1 MADAT
6 ADEVP
11 VEEKS
16 SKMPLVIGLVLAVV
30 GGGGGFLAAQSGLIP
45 GFESGGLEKAAEP
58 EDEEKSEPTVA
69 FLPMD
74 QLMISLPAHSS
85 NQYLRFRGELEVN
98 KKYAEEVSL
107 LMPRVV
113 DVLNTYLRAVE
124 LRDLEEA
131 AALTKLRSQMLRRV
145 QIVVG
150 PGKVTD
156 LLVMEFVLQ

>member
-16 SKMPLVIGLVLAVV
+16 SKMPLIIGLVLALV
-30 GGGGGFLAAQSGLIP
+30 GGGGGFFAAQSGLIP
-45 GFESGGLEKAAEP
+45 GFESGTEEKVAEP
-58 EDEEKSEPTVA
+58 EKEEKSEPTVA

-85 NQYLRFRGELEVN
+85 NKYLRFRGELEVS
-98 KKYAEEVSL
+98 KKYADEVSL

-124 LRDLEEA
+124 LQDIEEA